1 MLCPFEL
8 QLRFSP
14 IANWAAITDPSP
26 FRFPGGRGARW
37 TGTASL
43 PTCDLEDPHRL
54 IGVGGWKEGE
64 ESSRHADW
72 PIDPTLFLYAGTKV
86 HTSCNKRN
94 FKWNECVAA
103 PTKSWMWS
111 CLFFADF
118 AGLVKRAGPRLR
130 ELTYWPTQAVEV
142 SSCNVGPRLFY
153 HPGLVPVYLDVRLDA
168 IPSSGSSDLAEVF
181 FKS

>member
-1 MLCPFEL
+1 MP
-8 QLRFSP
+8 
-14 IANWAAITDPSP
+14 TDRLTQHYSCTQ
-26 FRFPGGRGARW
+26 GQKC
-37 TGTASL
+37 TL
-43 PTCDLEDPHRL
+43 PVTNE
-54 IGVGGWKEGE
+54 
-64 ESSRHADW
+64 
-72 PIDPTLFLYAGTKV
+72 TL
-86 HTSCNKRN
+86 
-94 FKWNECVAA
+94 NECVAA